1 MIRFDGQVALITGA
15 GKGIGR
21 AYAETLAAR
30 GAKVVV
36 NNRKHAGETIGS
48 ADEVVAAIR
57 AAGGEAVANYDSIEA
72 DGSGQRMVDQ
82 ALAAFG
88 DLHILMCNAA
98 VGPRAVLHKQ
108 TEKDMRDT
116 IDINVF
122 GSVEPVRAAMVHM
135 RAQKYG
141 RILLT
146 TSGAG
151 ISGNIGFAVY
161 GATKAAMHGLA
172 ASATL
177 EADRAG
183 ILINVISPGALTN
196 MTKWMLELPGFDA
209 TGRAA
214 EMPVQPV
221 AEVAAYMVS
230 RDFDGRAEI
239 WGVVG
244 GKVHVTR
251 LIASQGIDIDPA
263 TLTAEKAA
271 ELKAQIRDLKD
282 ARLIEVTPQG

>member
-36 NNRKHAGETIGS
+36 NNRKHAGEAVGS
-48 ADEVVAAIR
+48 ADQVVAAIR
-57 AAGGEAVANYDSIEA
+57 AAGGEAVANYDSIESEGA
-72 DGSGQRMVDQ
+72 GQRMVDQ
-82 ALAAFG
+82 ALSAFG

-98 VGPRAVLHKQ
+98 VGPRGMLHKQ
-108 TEKDMRDT
+108 TEQLMRDT
-116 IDINVF
+116 VEINVF
-122 GSVEPVRAAMVHM
+122 GSVEPVRAAMAHM
-135 RAQKYG
+135 RAKKYG

-151 ISGNIGFAVY
+151 IGGNIGFAVY
-161 GATKAAMHGLA
+161 GATKAAMHGFA

-196 MTKWMLELPGFDA
+196 MTKWMLELEGFDA

-214 EMPVQPV
+214 EMPVQSV
-221 AEVAAYMVS
+221 AECAAYMVS
-230 RDFDGRAEI
+230 KEFDGRAEI

-244 GKVHVTR
+244 GKIHVTR
-251 LIASQGIDIDPA
+251 LLASKGIDIPHDQM
-263 TLTAEKAA
+263 TAENIAG
-271 ELKAQIRDLKD
+271 LKSQIRDLTD
-282 ARLIEVTPQG
+282 ARLVEIKPE